1 MEENGIK
8 ALLIG
13 GSAGSL
19 DVILDVLPA
28 LRPDLPFAL
37 IIILH
42 RMSGAD
48 SALVELLQDRS
59 PLPVQEAEEKESILP
74 GNIYIA
80 PANYHLL
87 IEQDHSFS
95 LDYSE
100 RVHYCRPSIDLSFQ
114 SAADAYGSRLACIL
128 LSGANADGAEG
139 MATIAESKGKIAV
152 QDPHTAD
159 VSYMPQQG
167 LLRNK
172 SSEVLKKDEIAAYVN
187 SLR

>member
-19 DVILDVLPA
+19 DVILNVLPA
-28 LRPDLPFAL
+28 LRSDLPFAV

-42 RMSGAD
+42 RMSGSD
-48 SALVELLQDRS
+48 SALTELLQDKS

-74 GNIYIA
+74 GKIYIA

-100 RVHYCRPSIDLSFQ
+100 RVHYCRPSIDLSFE
-114 SAADAYGSRLACIL
+114 SAADAYGSQLACLL

-139 MATIAESKGKIAV
+139 MTLIANKKGRIAV
-152 QDPHTAD
+152 QDPDTAD

-172 SSEVLKKDEIAAYVN
+172 LSTVLKTGEIAAYIN